1 METGKTMNWDWDK
14 LQQQQKKRSNQG
26 PGSPGGGDGGGDGG
40 GLPPQFDDLI
50 NKFKG
55 FNFSW
60 IPVALII
67 LVVIALFLGFSMMF
81 TVDINEVGVVQ
92 RFGKYNRTETSG
104 LHFKLPMGVE
114 EVTKVKVKRV
124 YKEEFGFQTLEST
137 DTSSYTSDKQ
147 LFDDTNVGESL
158 MLTGDLNV
166 ALVPW
171 IVQYRIK
178 DPYDYLFKV
187 RNIDKL
193 LRDMSEATMRLVVGD
208 RSINEVIS
216 SRVEIA
222 NEAMLLLQE
231 EMDQAESGI
240 SIDAVELKKTN
251 VPREVQPSFNDVNQ
265 ALQEK
270 ERMIQE
276 ARKEYNQAVP
286 AARGEAE
293 RVVKAAEGY
302 ALERVNKAEGDADK
316 FIEVFEEYQAARDV
330 TRRRLYL
337 ETMNKVLPKLGQ
349 KYIVDSEQDN
359 LLPLL
364 NLGKE
369 RGQ

>member
-1 METGKTMNWDWDK
+1 METGKTMNWDWDR
-14 LQQQQKKRSNQG
+14 LQQQQKKRSGQG
-26 PGSPGGGDGGGDGG
+26 PGPGGGDGGM
-40 GLPPQFDDLI
+40 PPQFDDLI

-60 IPVALII
+60 IPAVLII
-67 LVVIALFLGFSMMF
+67 LAVIVIFLGWSMIY

-92 RFGKYNRTETSG
+92 RFGAYARTEPSG
-104 LHFKLPMGVE
+104 LHLKLPQGIE
-114 EVTKVKVKRV
+114 KVTKVKVMRV

-137 DTSSYTSDKQ
+137 DSASYTSDKQ
-147 LFDDTNVGESL
+147 LFDNTNIGESL

-178 DPYDYLFKV
+178 DPYKYLFKV
-187 RNIDKL
+187 RDVDKL
-193 LRDMSEATMRLVVGD
+193 LRDMSEAAMRLVVGD

-222 NEAMLLLQE
+222 NEAMQILQE
-231 EMDQAESGI
+231 EMDKADSGI

-251 VPREVQPSFNDVNQ
+251 VPQEVQPSFNDVNQ

-270 ERMIQE
+270 EKVIQE
-276 ARKEYNQAVP
+276 ARREYNQAVP
-286 AARGEAE
+286 AARGEAD

-316 FIEVFEEYQAARDV
+316 FIQVYNEYKTAEDV

-337 ETMNKVLPKLGQ
+337 ETMDRVLPKLGK

>member
-1 METGKTMNWDWDK
+1 METGKTMNWDWDR
-14 LQQQQKKRSNQG
+14 LQQQQKKRSGQG
-26 PGSPGGGDGGGDGG
+26 SGPGGGDSGGM
-40 GLPPQFDDLI
+40 PPQFDDLI

-67 LVVIALFLGFSMMF
+67 LAVIAIFLGWSMVY

-92 RFGKYNRTETSG
+92 RFGEYKRTETSG
-104 LHFKLPMGVE
+104 LHVKLPTGIE
-114 EVTKVKVKRV
+114 EVSKVKVKRV

-137 DTSSYTSDKQ
+137 ERASYTSDKQ
-147 LFDDTNVGESL
+147 LFDNTNIGESL

-178 DPYDYLFKV
+178 DPYNYLFKV
-187 RNIDKL
+187 RDVDKL
-193 LRDMSEATMRLVVGD
+193 LRDMSEAAMRLVVGD

-222 NEAMLLLQE
+222 NEAMEILQE
-231 EMDQAESGI
+231 EMDQADSGV

-270 ERMIQE
+270 EKMIQE
-276 ARKEYNQAVP
+276 ARRDYNKAVP

-316 FIEVFEEYQAARDV
+316 FIQVYNEYKTAEDV

-337 ETMNKVLPKLGQ
+337 ETMNKVLPKLGK

>member
-1 METGKTMNWDWDK
+1 MNWDWEK
-14 LQQQQKKRSNQG
+14 LQQQQKKRSGQG
-26 PGSPGGGDGGGDGG
+26 PGGGGDGGDG
-40 GLPPQFDDLI
+40 GLPPQFEEWL
-50 NKFKG
+50 NKFKN

-60 IPVALII
+60 LIVLLVI
-67 LVVIALFLGFSMMF
+67 VVILLIFFGSSMVYQ
-81 TVDINEVGVVQ
+81 VDTNEVAVIQ
-92 RFGKYNRTETSG
+92 RFGKYNREVKPG
-104 LHFKLPMGVE
+104 LHFKLPKGIE
-114 EVTKVKVKRV
+114 SVTHVKIKRV
-124 YKEEFGFQTLEST
+124 YKEEFGFQTTRST
-137 DTSSYTSDKQ
+137 DTGSFTSDKQ
-147 LFDDTNVGESL
+147 LYDSQNIGESL

-166 ALVPW
+166 GLVPW

-178 DPYDYLFKV
+178 NPYNYLFNV
-187 RNIDKL
+187 RDVDKL
-193 LRDMSEATMRLVVGD
+193 LRDMSEAAMRLVVGD

-222 NEAMLLLQE
+222 NEAMGILQE
-231 EMDQAESGI
+231 QMNQAESGI

-251 VPREVQPSFNDVNQ
+251 VPQEVQPSFNEVNQ

-270 ERMIQE
+270 EQMIQE
-276 ARKEYNQAVP
+276 ARRDYNKEVP
-286 AARGEAE
+286 TARGQAK

-302 ALERVNKAEGDADK
+302 ATERINKAQGDANK
-316 FIEVFEEYQAARDV
+316 FIEVYKEYKNARDV

-337 ETMNKVLPKLGQ
+337 ETLGNVMPKLGK
-349 KYIVDSEQDN
+349 KYIVDSEQEN